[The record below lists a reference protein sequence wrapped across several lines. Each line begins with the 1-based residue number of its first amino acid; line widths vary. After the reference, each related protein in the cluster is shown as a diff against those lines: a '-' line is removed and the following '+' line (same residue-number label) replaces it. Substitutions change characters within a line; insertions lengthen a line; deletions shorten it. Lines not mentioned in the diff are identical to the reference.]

1 MIVNCVQNLTIKMT
15 KTMGRGVFATKNIE
29 KGELLLVEKA
39 IAVGKQDEDNLSSS
53 LSRENKYDSTATTEL
68 V

>member
-1 MIVNCVQNLTIKMT
+1 
-15 KTMGRGVFATKNIE
+15 MGRGVFATKNIE

-53 LSRENKYDSTATTEL
+53 LSRENKYYSTATTEL